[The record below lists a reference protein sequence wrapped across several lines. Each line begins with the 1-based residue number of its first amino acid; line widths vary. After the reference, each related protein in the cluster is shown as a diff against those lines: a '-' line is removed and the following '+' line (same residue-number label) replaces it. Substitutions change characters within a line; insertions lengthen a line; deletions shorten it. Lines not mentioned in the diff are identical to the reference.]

1 MENTQIDFY
10 TEQKWCEHC
19 KRYVRYL
26 MSVHHSFC
34 VECGT
39 QVGLFSKEDWKK
51 FNDQVEKRKFRA
63 S

>member
-1 MENTQIDFY
+1 MEHIEFY
-10 TEQKWCEHC
+10 SDQKWCAHC
-19 KRYVRYL
+19 NRYVKYL
-26 MSVHHSFC
+26 MSVQHSYC

-51 FNDQVEKRKFRA
+51 FSEEVEKRKFRA